1 MVTKKATQTFWVRFD
16 SFRADSSCFRAI
28 TYTSDM
34 MSSLDTYVSG
44 QQPLITLQT
53 PISDEEENMRITRGC
68 VLISLEVLAQVV
80 QTDLVVQE

>member
-1 MVTKKATQTFWVRFD
+1 
-16 SFRADSSCFRAI
+16 
-28 TYTSDM
+28 M

-80 QTDLVVQE
+80 QMDLVVQE